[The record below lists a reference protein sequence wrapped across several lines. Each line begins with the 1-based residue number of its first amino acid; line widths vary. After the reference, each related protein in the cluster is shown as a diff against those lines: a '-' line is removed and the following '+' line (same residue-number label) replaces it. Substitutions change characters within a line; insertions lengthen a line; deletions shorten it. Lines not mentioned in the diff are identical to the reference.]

1 MEKPVENAQP
11 TEDED
16 SCSNKLNYLS
26 NQTKISKTT
35 LAKLINENGI
45 DPNKLLQ
52 FIERT
57 SVTDHKNIRYDLL
70 KKKIKEKK
78 K

>member
-1 MEKPVENAQP
+1 MEKLVENAA
-11 TEDED
+11 TTDDED
-16 SCSNKLNYLS
+16 SCNKLNYLS

-35 LAKLINENGI
+35 LTKLINENGI
-45 DPNKLLQ
+45 DPDKLLQ
-52 FIERT
+52 FIKRT

-70 KKKIKEKK
+70 KKRIKEKK